1 MFGKYWILVC
11 IINSQ
16 IIGQL
21 CTNSF
26 RCFLISIQLV
36 PAWTSNVKLP
46 AAPAISKKSP
56 YKMFISHGIRNLIE
70 NGQYR

>member
-1 MFGKYWILVC
+1 MFGKYRILVC
-11 IINSQ
+11 IINSY

-21 CTNSF
+21 CANNF
-26 RCFLISIQLV
+26 RYFLISIQLES
-36 PAWTSNVKLP
+36 AWTSNIKLP